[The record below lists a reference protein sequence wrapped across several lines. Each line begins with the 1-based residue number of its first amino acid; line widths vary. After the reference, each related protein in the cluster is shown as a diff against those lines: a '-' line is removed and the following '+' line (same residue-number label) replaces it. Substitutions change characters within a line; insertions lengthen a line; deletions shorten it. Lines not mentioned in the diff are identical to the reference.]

1 MPVLAM
7 KLSSHVNGVSKL
19 HGEVSRRMWSG
30 LWPGVPVDEVPF
42 TSVTNGIHIETWLS
56 DEMNSLYERYLGPG
70 WADETV
76 DKSLWEDV
84 DQIPDEELWRAH
96 QRCKERLVVFARN
109 RLKAQMQRRG
119 TYHTE
124 LNWAEEV
131 LDPEALTIGFA
142 RRFATYKRGNLL
154 LIDPQRLIKL
164 LNNPDK
170 PVQIIFAGKA
180 HPRDRE
186 GKEIIRQIIHFA
198 TQYDVR
204 RRIVF
209 LEDYDLDVA
218 SMLVNGVDIW
228 LNTPRRPMEASG
240 TSGMKA
246 GVNGVLNVSTLDGW
260 WCEAY
265 KPEDGWAI
273 GAGESYE
280 DAAYQDIV
288 ESQSLYNMLESE
300 IVPLFYTRTA
310 DNLPRAW
317 IRRMKNSIKWIAPV
331 FNTHRMVGEYVRKSY
346 NPAAARWK
354 YLTADSLA
362 KAKALAAWK
371 NTIRR
376 AWKDFAIKDVK
387 VEVYN
392 GQGPVPLSPKQ
403 PQLRVGAEL
412 DVSVLIRLGNTN
424 PQDISVELYHGPVD
438 AWGNIR
444 DGDAVEMSYKDSAQ
458 NGEYW
463 FTGRLACSTSGR
475 RGFTVRV
482 LPHNSDLVN
491 PYEPGLI
498 LWESPEIKTN

>member
-1 MPVLAM
+1 
-7 KLSSHVNGVSKL
+7 
-19 HGEVSRRMWSG
+19 MW
-30 LWPGVPVDEVPF
+30 
-42 TSVTNGIHIETWLS
+42 TS
-56 DEMNSLYERYLGPG
+56 
-70 WADETV
+70 
-76 DKSLWEDV
+76 
-84 DQIPDEELWRAH
+84 
-96 QRCKERLVVFARN
+96 
-109 RLKAQMQRRG
+109 
-119 TYHTE
+119 E

-164 LNNPDK
+164 LNNSEK

-180 HPRDRE
+180 HPRDRD

-198 TQYDVR
+198 VQYDVR

-209 LEDYDLDVA
+209 LEDYDFDVA
-218 SMLVNGVDIW
+218 AMLVQGVDIW

-246 GVNGVLNVSTLDGW
+246 AVNGILNLSTLDGW
-260 WCEAY
+260 WCEGY
-265 KPEDGWAI
+265 KPDGGWAI
-273 GAGESYE
+273 GAGENYD
-280 DAAYQDIV
+280 DASYQDIV
-288 ESQSLYNMLESE
+288 ESQALYNILESE

-331 FNTHRMVGEYVRKSY
+331 FNTHRMIAEYVRRFY
-346 NPAAARWK
+346 NPAAARWR
-354 YLTADSLA
+354 YLTADSMA
-362 KAKALAAWK
+362 KAKALSAWK
-371 NTIRR
+371 ANLRR
-376 AWKDFAIKDVK
+376 AWRDFAIKDVK

-392 GQGPVPLSPKQ
+392 GQGPVPLTPKQ

-424 PQDISVELYHGPVD
+424 PEDVLVELYHGQVD

-444 DGDAVEMSYKDSAQ
+444 DGSAVEMTYKDSAQ

-463 FTGRLACSTSGR
+463 FNGRLACQTSGR

-498 LWESPEIKTN
+498 LWESSESKTG